1 MAKIQAPVKGYT
13 GIIAGIPFVNGIGE
27 TENKWA
33 IQWFKRKGY
42 KVIEEKKIGYDS
54 LTVKEL
60 RAIAKEKGI
69 EGYSDMK
76 KGELIQAL
84 KG

>member
-1 MAKIQAPVKGYT
+1 MAKIQTPVKGYT

-42 KVIEEKKIGYDS
+42 KVIEEKKKDYNS

-60 RAIAKEKGI
+60 KAIAKEKGI

-76 KGELIQAL
+76 KDELIQAL

>member
-27 TENKWA
+27 TENKWV

-76 KGELIQAL
+76 KDELIQAL

>member
-1 MAKIQAPVKGYT
+1 MAKIQTPVKGYT

-27 TENKWA
+27 TENKWV

-42 KVIEEKKIGYDS
+42 KVIKEKKIDYNS

-60 RAIAKEKGI
+60 RKLAKEKGI
-69 EGYSDMK
+69 EEYSDMK
-76 KGELIQAL
+76 KDDLIQAL

>member
-1 MAKIQAPVKGYT
+1 MAKIQTPVKGYT
-13 GIIAGIPFVNGIGE
+13 GIIAGIPFVNGMGE

-42 KVIEEKKIGYDS
+42 KVIEEKKIDYNS

-69 EGYSDMK
+69 EGYLDMK
-76 KGELIQAL
+76 KDELIQAL

>member
-1 MAKIQAPVKGYT
+1 MAKIQTPVKGYT
-13 GIIAGIPFVNGIGE
+13 GTIASIPFVNGIGE

-42 KVIEEKKIGYDS
+42 KVIEEKKKDYNS

-60 RAIAKEKGI
+60 RKLAKEKGI

-76 KGELIQAL
+76 KSELIQAL

>member
-1 MAKIQAPVKGYT
+1 MAKIQTPVKGYT
-13 GIIAGIPFVNGIGE
+13 GIIASIPFVNGIGE

-42 KVIEEKKIGYDS
+42 KVIQEKKIDYNS

-60 RAIAKEKGI
+60 RVIAKEKGI

-76 KGELIQAL
+76 KDELIQAL